1 MAVAASQKNATVT
14 QKQKS
19 ASVSQKQ
26 QKNKASGGTSG
37 SQKHKHKKT
46 IAGGGGGGGGGASQK
61 HLPARHRRVINR
73 VALAEQNQMQTLL
86 ASNMR
91 LAAELRSRDLADA
104 ERRRMAM
111 EQQAFEQHPL
121 TRARQVVEKHQQEA
135 LKRAAKPVS
144 MAKLDK
150 EYHDAEE
157 KSNWQWLGEVPMDL
171 DPVTMDATVQT
182 SVQTKA
188 PKPTMSG
195 VSVDAQIPGMVRVP
209 LAPSGVIAEQQYIP
223 INLGKRQREH
233 AYTLPTAKRQKPAT
247 APFVVGVAPVSTPVS
262 APMLVDMGAR
272 KRPRKLV
279 GPPATVPFLFPG

>member
-1 MAVAASQKNATVT
+1 MAVAASQKNVT
-14 QKQKS
+14 TIQKQKQKAQKP

-26 QKNKASGGTSG
+26 QKNKASAGGSV
-37 SQKHKHKKT
+37 SQKHKPKKAN
-46 IAGGGGGGGGGASQK
+46 AGGSGSTGGDAGAK
-61 HLPARHRRVINR
+61 HLPARHRRVVNR

-91 LAAELRSRDLADA
+91 LAAELRSRDMADA

-121 TRARQVVEKHQQEA
+121 TRARQVVEKHQEEV

-150 EYHDAEE
+150 EYEGAEA
-157 KSNWQWLGEVPMDL
+157 KSNWQWQGEVPMDL
-171 DPVTMDATVQT
+171 DPVFMDATVQT
-182 SVQTKA
+182 LMAKTKSEAVQTKSA
-188 PKPTMSG
+188 PKLTM
-195 VSVDAQIPGMVRVP
+195 
-209 LAPSGVIAEQQYIP
+209 SGVIAEQQYIP
-223 INLGKRQREH
+223 TNLGKRQREH
-233 AYTLPTAKRQKPAT
+233 AYRLPAAKQQKPAT

-262 APMLVDMGAR
+262 ALMLVDIGAR